1 MAYMLLSNIYCC
13 CVSSWDFNGD
23 VKQHKEDYRVVKKY
37 CGWTWIEWND
47 EVYTFLLND
56 QDHLETKKICGL
68 CDFLGR

>member
-1 MAYMLLSNIYCC
+1 
-13 CVSSWDFNGD
+13 
-23 VKQHKEDYRVVKKY
+23 VKKY